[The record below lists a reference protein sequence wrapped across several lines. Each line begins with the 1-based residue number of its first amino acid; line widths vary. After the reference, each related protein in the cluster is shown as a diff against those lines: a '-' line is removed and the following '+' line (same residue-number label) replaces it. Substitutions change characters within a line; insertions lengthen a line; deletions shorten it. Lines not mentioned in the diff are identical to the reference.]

1 MGNTIRREP
10 VSFGMPAA
18 PDYKFLNITNFG
30 GIHQSENPFLT
41 ENNTA
46 SDCLN
51 VYVDETN
58 TLTTRPRLE
67 KKTDYFKNLEGFNKI
82 LYTYPLFEKQV
93 FQVSFSDGVKFYVR
107 KDGVFNEI
115 TGATFTENKSA
126 VLEQD
131 NKIYIMNNNYYV
143 VKSDYVARLVSE
155 DDETYVP
162 TTQLGSILGVDNVTL
177 SDYEEENL
185 LTNKFYKKFT
195 WDGVSPLQQA
205 VGDGS
210 IKTNG
215 FVREVTHRALD
226 SDSDNWLYGCGNN
239 IFLEKKSKSY
249 WSSDPVE
256 KEGWVRFLTVTESGA
271 LIKGDKIPLTGYTNA
286 DISNTLTP
294 TSNGS
299 CLMYRSG
306 TKLKILSFP
315 ALEEKL
321 DIDYSNTLGSLWVYK
336 DNIFYDDSSGV
347 LFILG
352 YDTTDTSKYT
362 LVKYTKNGDSSVVYS
377 NDNTGPARI
386 DGMRFAFNSDFT
398 SCMIYSENYKAVL
411 IDFSDD
417 DASSSVV
424 ELTSGKKYFLSDGR
438 SYVNYKPKT
447 EQDKSEIIL
456 YVYDS
461 TQMTYNEQKLYGQT
475 DNYKTESE
483 LLSLVENSS
492 GVYVIESHYDIS
504 RDEYHDAIRTNGI
517 AYAYYLP
524 TNTSRKG
531 FYVGCVDYHDY
542 YANLRHSTAVSGKVF
557 MYCGTYAPHYYYGY
571 IIRGLFLST
580 EPLLVVE
587 YLADRNT
594 EFKFT
599 GVVNFRNKNWFYG
612 DDNMVRWTAENDP
625 TYLPTSNYDKVGLKD
640 DPILDALPISDY
652 ALILIKREGK
662 FVLSYGS
669 FGDYVTELITE
680 SKSAIGGVSA
690 FGSVVAEYNELP
702 IYLSPTGIYCLRQK
716 ENISPADFESLLL
729 SERIS
734 KKLEEETDK
743 EKAHTTSI
751 RYWSLFTFPKET
763 TTDVFLLDG
772 RTNNWFYWSV
782 PVSIN
787 RFWKENDKLCCC
799 SYDGEIYSLET
810 SDIITEVG
818 TEYYDDGGL
827 IIPWFWRSQI
837 LHLGTM
843 NYSKKL
849 NTTTFIMIDSDST
862 DEYGLNYKFKIFRKL
877 ASESNATTISNRL
890 NYIQSITKKTI
901 IPRFNFLQFE
911 VSNIENDTSNN
922 KLRMVGLGLKYELLA
937 GLM

>member
-1 MGNTIRREP
+1 MGNTTRREL

-67 KKTDYFKNLEGFNKI
+67 KRTDYFKNTEGFNKI

-107 KDGVFNEI
+107 KDGVFHEI

-131 NKIYIMNNNYYV
+131 NKIYIMNNAYYV

-162 TTQLGSILGVDNVTL
+162 TTQLGSIIGEDKITL
-177 SDYEEENL
+177 NDYEEENL
-185 LTNKFYKKFT
+185 LTNRTYKKFT
-195 WDGVSPLQQA
+195 WDGTSPINQALQ
-205 VGDGS
+205 GGS
-210 IKTNG
+210 IKSNG
-215 FVREVTHRALD
+215 FVRTINYEDRDTVANN
-226 SDSDNWLYGCGNN
+226 NWWYGCGNN
-239 IFLEKKSKSY
+239 VFMEKQQKY
-249 WSSDPVE
+249 NDRQDPINE
-256 KEGWVRFLTVTESGA
+256 AGWVRYVKVSDSGVVE
-271 LIKGDKIPLTGYTNA
+271 KGDRIPLSDYSEE
-286 DISNTLTP
+286 DIYDTLIPSTDG
-294 TSNGS
+294 SYMIYQNG
-299 CLMYRSG
+299 
-306 TKLKILSFP
+306 TELKILDLPSL
-315 ALEEKL
+315 AVRLTINDESEL
-321 DIDYSNTLGSLWVYK
+321 SNVLV
-336 DNIFYDDSSGV
+336 DRENILYNEDSGV

-352 YDTTDTSKYT
+352 HSPSNNELYKLLKYDS
-362 LVKYTKNGDSSVVYS
+362 NGEREILYS
-377 NDNTGPARI
+377 NPT
-386 DGMRFAFNSDFT
+386 DGSGVSKLNDIRFVFNRDFT
-398 SCMIYSENYKAVL
+398 TCIIYSDSASAIL
-411 IDFSDD
+411 ISGF
-417 DASSSVV
+417 DATISTEVIT
-424 ELTSGKKYFLSDGR
+424 LAPGKKYLLSDGR
-438 SYVNYKPKT
+438 SYIHHVKT
-447 EQDKSEIIL
+447 NQNSEIALYYYDASIEEYKKNTLATQRTNTYEQANIL
-456 YVYDS
+456 AID
-461 TQMTYNEQKLYGQT
+461 EI
-475 DNYKTESE
+475 
-483 LLSLVENSS
+483 SS
-492 GVYVIESHYDIS
+492 GVYVTELQH
-504 RDEYHDAIRTNGI
+504 TNGNKAGWCT
-517 AYAYYLP
+517 AYIYYCP
-524 TNTSRKG
+524 FNTNQDG
-531 FYVGCVDYHDY
+531 FYIGEIDFKE
-542 YANLRHSTAVSGKVF
+542 YAINDLIASGRLF
-557 MYCGTYAPHYYYGY
+557 TYKAYFGEYPNSGLV
-571 IIRGLFLST
+571 IMGLFLSQ
-580 EPLLVVE
+580 EPLLVIEHLVSRE
-587 YLADRNT
+587 NT
-594 EFKFT
+594 EIFS
-599 GVVNFRNKNWFYG
+599 GVINFRNKKWFYG
-612 DDNMVRWTAENDP
+612 KNNIIRWTAENDP
-625 TYLPTSNYDKVGLKD
+625 TYLPPSNYDEVGLKD
-640 DPILDALPISDY
+640 NTILDVLPISDY
-652 ALILIKREGK
+652 ALVLIKQEGK
-662 FVLSYGS
+662 FVLSYGT

-690 FGSVVAEYNELP
+690 FGSVVANYNELP
-702 IYLSPTGIYCLRQK
+702 LYLGSTGIYCLRQK

-729 SERIS
+729 SERIT
-734 KKLEEETDK
+734 KKLEK
-743 EKAHTTSI
+743 ENNKERAHTASI
-751 RYWSLFTFPKET
+751 MYWSLFAFPKET

-799 SYDGEIYSLET
+799 SYDGEIYSFET
-810 SDIITEVG
+810 SDIITEMG
-818 TEYYDDGGL
+818 TEYYDDGKL

-911 VSNIENDTSNN
+911 VSNIEEDYDNN
-922 KLRMVGLGLKYELLA
+922 KLRLVGLGLKYELLA